1 MITKSKSLKNTIIKI
16 LKIGVPIAIGLYLTW
31 FFYTNLS
38 EEEKA
43 NIPQTFKNA
52 NYLWV
57 FLSLL
62 IAWLSHVS
70 RSIRWKYQLNALGY
84 DKVKVKNMYHSV
96 MIGYIMN
103 LTIPR
108 SGEFARGGFFAKKE
122 NKPFDKVFGTI
133 VAERV
138 IDVIMLLGVMGFTS
152 LYVGADVLK
161 DLSETK
167 FKKEIVLSEEMA
179 SSLNLV
185 TNSNRNNREELLF
198 TKAVGEDFPLGTRI
212 VKIENQSLANLNSLV
227 GEKVQ
232 VIYVPAKSSS
242 YLVYYI
248 ILALFLG
255 GVTIFF
261 MVNRV
266 KTFVVSKVKGLWEG
280 VKGIFYLKNK
290 WAYLFHTLF
299 IWVCYILMFLV
310 CSFAYEGMP
319 AWDLKMLMV
328 SFVVGGIAMS
338 VTPGGIGLYPLL
350 VTGALVYFGIEKD
363 AASGFSILMWVSQ
376 TVFLVLFGLYS
387 LFAINVKFSASEIET
402 TPENV

>member
-1 MITKSKSLKNTIIKI
+1 LITKSKSLKNTIIKI

-43 NIPQTFKNA
+43 NIPKTFKNA

-70 RSIRWKYQLNALGY
+70 RSIRWKYQLDALGY
-84 DKVKVKNMYHSV
+84 KNLKVKNMYHSV

-138 IDVIMLLGVMGFTS
+138 IDVIMLLGIMGFTS

-167 FKKEIVLSEEMA
+167 FKKEIVLSEEIA
-179 SSLNLV
+179 SSLTLV
-185 TNSNRNNREELLF
+185 ENSNRKNRKELLF
-198 TKAVGEDFPLGTRI
+198 TKAIDEEFTIGSRIITIED
-212 VKIENQSLANLNSLV
+212 QSLENINNLV
-227 GEKVQ
+227 GQKIQ

-242 YLVYYI
+242 YLIYYI

-255 GVTIFF
+255 GVTVFF
-261 MVNRV
+261 IVNKV
-266 KTFVVSKVKGLWEG
+266 KTFVLDKVKGLWAG
-280 VKGIFYLKNK
+280 VKGIFHLQNK

-299 IWVCYILMFLV
+299 IWVCYIMMFWV

-319 AWDLKMLMV
+319 AWDLKMLLV

-350 VTGALVYFGIEKD
+350 VTGALVYFGVEKD
-363 AASGFSILMWVSQ
+363 AASGFSILMWVAQ
-376 TVFLVLFGLYS
+376 TVFLVVFGLYS
-387 LFAINVKFSASEIET
+387 LFAINVKFSASEIEAT
-402 TPENV
+402 SGSK